1 MRISDWSSDVCSSD
15 LDRVHYFRTAKR
27 GIAGQICE
35 AYDPAGSGVLIAND
49 YSLTTSRSDFFCNG
63 FAADSLPRERLVPPL
78 VSDDAQY
85 LEYSRRIAGRPP
97 VYYFLHNFC
106 SAISGHPLVRAF
118 VGGKVLPSL
127 RRRDE
132 DGP

>member
-49 YSLTTSRSDFFCNG
+49 YSITTSRSDFFCNG

-85 LEYSRRIAGRPP
+85 LDIFSED
-97 VYYFLHNFC
+97 
-106 SAISGHPLVRAF
+106 
-118 VGGKVLPSL
+118 
-127 RRRDE
+127 RRRSTSLFLRQIGRASCRE
-132 DGP
+132 RVCQYV